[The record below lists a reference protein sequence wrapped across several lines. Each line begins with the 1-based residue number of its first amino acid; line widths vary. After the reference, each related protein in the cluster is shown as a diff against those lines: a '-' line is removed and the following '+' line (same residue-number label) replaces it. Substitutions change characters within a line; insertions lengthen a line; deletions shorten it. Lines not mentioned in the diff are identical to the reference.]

1 MAGNQPTGGQAR
13 QRSQATTR
21 RRLLDAAAALFALHG
36 SSTTTIQMVA
46 REAGIAAGTVYL
58 HFADKDTLL
67 QAVLAEALGELKSCL
82 AGAAS
87 TRTARTAAQDVRQR
101 TEGLVRFADEHRD
114 LAAVLFDP
122 ANLGT
127 PAGADTLAFLVASQ
141 AAGLAEDRGRGWV
154 RREVDEEIAA
164 RALVGSLM
172 LVLHWWIGQG
182 GSNGQPAA
190 ASRLIDQLAGLRL
203 HGTGTPARA

>member
-1 MAGNQPTGGQAR
+1 MAGNQPSGGQAR

-21 RRLLDAAAALFALHG
+21 RRLLDAAAACFALHG

-67 QAVLAEALGELKSCL
+67 QA
-82 AGAAS
+82 GAAS

-114 LAAVLFDP
+114 LASVLFDP

-154 RREVDEEIAA
+154 RSEVDEEIAA

-190 ASRLIDQLAGLRL
+190 AGRLIDQLAGLRL